1 MSATPSERVVRTR
14 RHDVVVLGG
23 GPTGTIAALA
33 AAREGRD
40 VLLVEKLPFLGG
52 TATAAMVAP
61 WMAFHAEGRQIVA
74 GLAQAV
80 VERLMARG
88 GSPGHLPDPL
98 GVCGSLTPFDT
109 ELLKLL
115 LFEMAREHGVKLAL
129 HSFATG
135 VEMGPDGV
143 RAITLADKSGGA
155 RVEARQWIDAS
166 GDADLAHWCG
176 VPTRS
181 GRDSDGLTQ
190 PLTAVFKVAG
200 VDEAAVRSY
209 VLKHPQEFVL
219 GYPPEEFVKLPYLAI
234 SGFFRQVREAREA
247 GEFTI
252 NRDRVLFFGLT
263 RPGEVAVNMTRIQ
276 GRRAQD
282 APDLSEAESEAAR
295 QVQEAFDFLRRRV
308 PGFQGSWLSQVATH
322 AGIRETRRIVGR
334 HVLTRE
340 EVVGGAR
347 FDDAVALGGFPID
360 IHAPSGT
367 GVDCPQASGRAYQ
380 VPLRALLPASVP
392 NLIVAGRCL
401 SATFEAH
408 ASARITPTCM
418 ALGEAAGIAASAC
431 LRESAPNHEA
441 PVRDIQARLRE
452 VGALL
457 EPR

>member
-1 MSATPSERVVRTR
+1 MSARSERVR

-23 GPTGTIAALA
+23 GPTGTMAALA

-52 TATAAMVAP
+52 TSTAAMVAP
-61 WMAFHAEGRQIVA
+61 WMAFHAEGKQIVA
-74 GLAQAV
+74 GLAQSI
-80 VERLMARG
+80 VERLIAQG

-115 LFEMAREHGVKLAL
+115 LFEMCREHGVKLAL
-129 HSFATG
+129 HTFATA
-135 VEMGPDGV
+135 VDRGPDGI
-143 RAITLADKSGGA
+143 RAVEVADKSGGA
-155 RVEARQWIDAS
+155 RLEAPVWIDAS
-166 GDADLAHWCG
+166 GDADLATWCG

-200 VDEAAVRSY
+200 VDEEAVRSY
-209 VLKHPQEFVL
+209 VLQHPQEFVL
-219 GYPPEEFVKLPYLAI
+219 GFPPDQYVKLPYLAI
-234 SGFFRQVREAREA
+234 SGFFRQVREARDA
-247 GEFTI
+247 GELTL

-276 GRRAQD
+276 GRKAQEAD
-282 APDLSEAESEAAR
+282 DLSAAESEAAR
-295 QVQEAFDFLRRRV
+295 QVSEAFAFLRRRI
-308 PGFQGSWLSQVATH
+308 PGFADSWLAQAPTC

-340 EVVGGAR
+340 EVTAGAR
-347 FDDAVALGGFPID
+347 FERAIALGGFPID
-360 IHAPSGT
+360 IHAPAGT
-367 GVDCPQASGRAYQ
+367 SVDCPQHSGRAYQ
-380 VPLRALLPASVP
+380 IPLDCLIPREVP
-392 NLIVAGRCL
+392 NLLVAGRCL

-418 ALGEAAGIAASAC
+418 ALGEAAGIAASMM
-431 LRESAPNHEA
+431 LRDSAPNAEA
-441 PVRDIQARLRE
+441 PIRDIQTRLRE
-452 VGALL
+452 VGALI